1 MFFLGTSLNL
11 KTIVLIWNPFIFP
24 IGVCP
29 GDRVTIRPKENLAWT
44 TNSLILWSND
54 ATKKEWRQNL
64 CKTYVEKHINNS
76 AEVWPFHC
84 GHYCDIRLF
93 VWYCLCV
100 KLNRRAR
107 TGDRH
112 KKDIENALKNPWLI
126 VTWPV
131 TVQGLIVNYR

>member
-1 MFFLGTSLNL
+1 MNRVSTPMATACTICMIMSTFLKKCLPWWLGYTDL
-11 KTIVLIWNPFIFP
+11 KKTMPKNPP
-24 IGVCP
+24 
-29 GDRVTIRPKENLAWT
+29 
-44 TNSLILWSND
+44 LILWSND
-54 ATKKEWRQNL
+54 ATKKEWGQNL
-64 CKTYVEKHINNS
+64 CKTFVEKHINNS
-76 AEVWPFHC
+76 AEDWPFHY
-84 GHYCDIRLF
+84 GYYCDIRLF

>member
-1 MFFLGTSLNL
+1 MNESSLNTHGHCMHRL
-11 KTIVLIWNPFIFP
+11 HDHEHVFEKVSAL
-24 IGVCP
+24 
-29 GDRVTIRPKENLAWT
+29 VTGLHRPKENHAKKKT
-44 TNSLILWSND
+44 PLILWSND

-84 GHYCDIRLF
+84 GYYCDIRLF

-107 TGDRH
+107 TGDHH